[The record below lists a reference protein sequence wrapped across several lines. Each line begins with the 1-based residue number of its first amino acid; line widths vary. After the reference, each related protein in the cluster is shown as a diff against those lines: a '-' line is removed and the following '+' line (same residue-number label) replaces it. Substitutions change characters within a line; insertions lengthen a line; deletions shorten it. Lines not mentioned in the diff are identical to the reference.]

1 MTDYE
6 TEIHNVHIEM
16 ENFLRSVARKEPSP
30 SQPLYLRVEY
40 KNGLKL
46 FDKEKHQFNVE
57 ESFLSAFREV
67 YTDKACNSHIIQSR
81 LFVSIIGN
89 LNCNLL
95 VRNAKRYL

>member
-6 TEIHNVHIEM
+6 TEIHNVHTEM

-57 ESFLSAFREV
+57 ESFLSAFRET
-67 YTDKACNSHIIQSR
+67 YTDKTCNSHLI
-81 LFVSIIGN
+81 
-89 LNCNLL
+89 
-95 VRNAKRYL
+95 